1 MCYGCV
7 PVGGTVA
14 LYLLLR
20 FVFDTYIASNAK
32 ELFFLHCIFLLPIK
46 PVFPMFDSILPAVRL
61 QTDSRKYPVKATG
74 KTKRQK
80 AKMSER
86 SRRILLK
93 RKSNG

>member
-1 MCYGCV
+1 
-7 PVGGTVA
+7 
-14 LYLLLR
+14 
-20 FVFDTYIASNAK
+20 
-32 ELFFLHCIFLLPIK
+32 
-46 PVFPMFDSILPAVRL
+46 MFDSILPAVRL